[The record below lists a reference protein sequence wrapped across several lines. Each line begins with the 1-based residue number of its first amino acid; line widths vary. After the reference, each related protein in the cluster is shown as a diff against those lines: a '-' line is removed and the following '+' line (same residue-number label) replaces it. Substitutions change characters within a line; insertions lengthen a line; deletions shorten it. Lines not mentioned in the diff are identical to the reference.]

1 MDGIAIVDKA
11 EGWTS
16 HDVVA
21 KFRGIAKTR
30 RVGHLGTLDP
40 MATGVLPLAVGVATR
55 LARFYTH
62 AEKLY
67 EGVVRFG
74 YATDTYDRTGTAT
87 SEPSQVALSEHQ
99 LELALAKFRGTTLQ
113 MPPQYSAKKVR
124 GIVAY
129 KAARMGVEVE
139 IQPVAV
145 TVHEITVLRFDG
157 ERVELRIRC
166 SAGTYIRSI
175 AHDLGVALGCGA
187 HLDSLR
193 RLASGEFTIE
203 RAKPLGEEM
212 SFVPMAELLPQFPI
226 FVADLAGA
234 AAIRQGRNFTAP
246 GFDAVHIRALSDAG
260 ELIAICDRTGL
271 GDYHPSVVL
280 G

>member
-1 MDGIAIVDKA
+1 MDGIAIIDKA

-21 KFRGIAKTR
+21 KFRGIAKTK

-55 LARFYTH
+55 LVKFYAR

-67 EGVVRFG
+67 EGGVRFG
-74 YATDTYDRTGTAT
+74 FATDTYDRTGAAT
-87 SEPSQVALSEHQ
+87 SEAVPVAITDAQLEAALSQ
-99 LELALAKFRGTTLQ
+99 FRGCILQ
-113 MPPQYSAKKVR
+113 MPPQYSAKKVG

-129 KAARMGVEVE
+129 KAARKGIEVDLQPVEVD
-139 IQPVAV
+139 I
-145 TVHEITVLRFDG
+145 HDLTVLRFDG
-157 ERVELRIRC
+157 ALADLRIRC

-175 AHDLGVALGCGA
+175 AHDLGGALGCGA

-203 RAKPLGEEM
+203 RAKPLGEV
-212 SFVPMAELLPQFPI
+212 SLVPLSELLPQFPV
-226 FVADLAGA
+226 FRADEPTA
-234 AAIRQGRNFTAP
+234 AFIRQGRNFLAP
-246 GFDAVHIRALSDAG
+246 ALEADHIRAFSESG
-260 ELIAICDRTGL
+260 ELIAICDRSAA

>member
-21 KFRGIAKTR
+21 KFRGIVKTK

-55 LARFYTH
+55 LVKFYAK

-67 EGVVRFG
+67 EGGVCFG
-74 YATDTYDRTGTAT
+74 FATDTYDRTGAAA
-87 SEPSQVALSEHQ
+87 SEAVPVAITEKQ
-99 LELALAKFRGTTLQ
+99 LDAALAQFRGRILQ
-113 MPPQYSAKKVR
+113 MPPQYSAKKVD
-124 GIVAY
+124 GVVAY
-129 KAARMGVEVE
+129 KAARNGIEVDL
-139 IQPVAV
+139 QPVDV
-145 TVHEITVLRFDG
+145 DIHELMVLRCDG
-157 ERVELRIRC
+157 KHADLRIRC

-175 AHDLGVALGCGA
+175 AHDLGKALGCGA

-193 RLASGEFTIE
+193 RLASGEFTID
-203 RAKPLGEEM
+203 RARPLGEV
-212 SFVPMAELLPQFPI
+212 SLVPLAELLPQFPL
-226 FVADLAGA
+226 FQADDQTAGF
-234 AAIRQGRNFTAP
+234 IRQGRNFLAP
-246 GFDAVHIRALSDAG
+246 GLEADHIRAFSEKGD
-260 ELIAICDRTGL
+260 LIAICDRSAI
-271 GDYHPSVVL
+271 GDYHPSVVV